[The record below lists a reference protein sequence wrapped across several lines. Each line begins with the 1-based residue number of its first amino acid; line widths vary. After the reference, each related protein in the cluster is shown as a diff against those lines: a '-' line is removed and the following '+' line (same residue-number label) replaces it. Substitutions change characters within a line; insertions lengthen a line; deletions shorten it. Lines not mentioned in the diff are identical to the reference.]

1 MTFFKASAFYW
12 IKTTDLN
19 MSSVRNRVSAQPSC
33 FLAGWLAGMC
43 SLLRYKQKQYRSF
56 AGVGQQASLFWQ
68 VCMFTISSAVRI
80 QLSEL
85 CCPEKRLG
93 EIAVVSVTCCP
104 QDFAIFL
111 NLITRSLCLELVLR
125 SYLVDNIKSTL
136 SSSLYPISGIYFSNY
151 IGRWLYAF
159 VFKAFCYLSPPY

>member
-12 IKTTDLN
+12 IKTTNLN

-56 AGVGQQASLFWQ
+56 AGVGQQASFFWQ

-93 EIAVVSVTCCP
+93 EIAIVSVTCCP

-111 NLITRSLCLELVLR
+111 NLITRSLCLGLVLR
-125 SYLVDNIKSTL
+125 SYLVDNI
-136 SSSLYPISGIYFSNY
+136 
-151 IGRWLYAF
+151 
-159 VFKAFCYLSPPY
+159 